1 MNRFVLLLIA
11 ALGSC
16 WQGAVAQQ
24 AVDTLMARYERLWK
38 QSDSLRIEAMLAR
51 IEAGRQRIKAA
62 PVGEDTASPDEDILL
77 SVRARAAAASA
88 RSRLPAAKPG
98 MSIADTV
105 TALGM
110 TSKADTGQASFY
122 AAEFHGKKTSSGER
136 YDMDDFTCAHRW
148 LPFGTRLRV
157 TNISNGKSVVVR
169 VNDRGPWKHKRII
182 DVSKAAA
189 KELDMVRSG
198 TAKVEVRVEEQS
210 GD

>member
-1 MNRFVLLLIA
+1 MIRFVLLLFV
-11 ALGSC
+11 ALAFCG
-16 WQGAVAQQ
+16 QGAVAKLP
-24 AVDTLMARYERLWK
+24 VDTLMARYERLWR

-62 PVGEDTASPDEDILL
+62 PVGDDTSSPDEDILL

-88 RSRLPAAKPG
+88 RTRLPASKPG
-98 MSIADTV
+98 ISLSDTV

-136 YDMDDFTCAHRW
+136 YDMDDLTCAHRW

-198 TAKVEVRVEEQS
+198 TAKVEVRLEEPAT
-210 GD
+210 D

>member
-1 MNRFVLLLIA
+1 
-11 ALGSC
+11 
-16 WQGAVAQQ
+16 
-24 AVDTLMARYERLWK
+24 
-38 QSDSLRIEAMLAR
+38 
-51 IEAGRQRIKAA
+51 
-62 PVGEDTASPDEDILL
+62 
-77 SVRARAAAASA
+77 
-88 RSRLPAAKPG
+88 